1 MVRTLEWSAI
11 SSSCSPHFVRILHCD
26 LSVLGSPTWAGSEL
40 HWGTHA
46 PSPQQGCDP
55 WRGCCSMYVVAWKN
69 SFFFMTK
76 QYSLCGDTTF
86 CLFIHQ
92 WLDIWNVS
100 TFWIWWVKL
109 LWTFTYYFLC
119 GSSGVALK
127 PWSIY
132 QMLDVLTLDQE
143 GTPDARNPAPLI
155 WQMKQYQ
162 YQQNQWFWQP
172 GPTESWDVPGKA
184 PSLSRG
190 CLIPASWWPSGESKC
205 LCVTCWSVVS
215 DSLWHHGL

>member
-11 SSSCSPHFVRILHCD
+11 SSSCSPRFVRILHCD

-92 WLDIWNVS
+92 WLGIWNVS

-132 QMLDVLTLDQE
+132 QMLDLLTLDQE
-143 GTPDARNPAPLI
+143 GTPADPHSHFLLC
-155 WQMKQYQ
+155 
-162 YQQNQWFWQP
+162 
-172 GPTESWDVPGKA
+172 GKSA
-184 PSLSRG
+184 GLF
-190 CLIPASWWPSGESKC
+190 PASLILKCDQVDNSKTKVC
-205 LCVTCWSVVS
+205 YCYDL
-215 DSLWHHGL
+215 GP